1 MLLLLLP
8 VLALVGCAP
17 VPPPAADGAHGWD
30 TFVRERMAANRIPG
44 AAYAVVDRTG
54 IRHSA
59 TFGVDGAGDDVTAA
73 TPFLWGSVA
82 KPVTARLIAS
92 MVETGELHL
101 DAPVVTY
108 LPSLRTTDRA
118 RSDRITV
125 RQLLNHTSGLPTSTR
140 HTDRTD
146 PNRRP
151 GDVLAELPDEA
162 LAGEPGAV
170 HRYSSTNYLLLAAV
184 VEAVTGRPFVDVLT
198 ERVLDPIGM
207 DTTVATVEQANA
219 SLPAGHRYVFGRPI
233 SFDVLFDPAGA
244 GYGYLGGTLTDLA
257 AFARASLGD
266 DIDLDAAIP
275 TGAGKSYGLGWR
287 SWTVDGTDIPMV
299 WHGGAAPGYSAQVI
313 LLPEQA
319 IVFTANAYGP
329 FQESALLEI
338 GFGLAERALGL
349 SPSEP
354 VVDHT
359 YRTILAALVAVTMVG
374 LGAVVRAIRLLL
386 RPIASSRWAIAANLV
401 VWLLVLGAILIGFGL
416 VLPARAEIELSQLF
430 LWAPDVAALVFVILG
445 LVALLLPLRIA
456 IAARRYSAGGAVPSG
471 WAGRQRL
478 ERVLPADGPGS
489 AER

>member
-1 MLLLLLP
+1 MAILKRWLVLLLSL
-8 VLALVGCAP
+8 LALVGCAR
-17 VPPPAADGAHGWD
+17 VPPPLADGSPGRWD
-30 TFVRERMAANRIPG
+30 TFIRERMAATGIPG
-44 AAYAVVDRTG
+44 AAYAVVDRAG

-59 TFGVDGAGDDVTAA
+59 TFGVDGAGADVTAA

-92 MVETGELHL
+92 MVETGELRL

-108 LPSLRTTDRA
+108 LPSLRTRDRA

-125 RQLLNHTSGLPTSTR
+125 RQLLNQTSGLPTSTR

-151 GDVLAELPDEA
+151 GDVLAELSGET

-184 VEAVTGRPFVDVLT
+184 VEAVTDRPFAEVLT

-207 DTTVATVEQANA
+207 HTTVTTAEQASA

-233 SFDVLFDPAGA
+233 SFDVPIDPAGA

-266 DIDLDAAIP
+266 DVGLDGAVP
-275 TGAGKSYGLGWR
+275 TGTGKSYGLGWR
-287 SWTVDGTDIPMV
+287 RWTLEGTDVPMV

-313 LLPEQA
+313 VLPEQA
-319 IVFTANAYGP
+319 IVFTANVYGT

-349 SPSEP
+349 APSAP
-354 VVDHT
+354 SADHT
-359 YRTILAALVAVTMVG
+359 YRAILAALVALLVAG
-374 LGAVVRAIRLLL
+374 IAAVVRALWLLA
-386 RPIASSRWAIAANLV
+386 RPIASSRRRIAANLA
-401 VWLLVLGAILIGFGL
+401 VWLLVPGAVLVGFGI
-416 VLPARAEIELSQLF
+416 VLPMRAGIGLSQLF
-430 LWAPDVAALVFVILG
+430 LWTPDIATLVFAILG
-445 LVALLLPLRIA
+445 LAALLTALRIA
-456 IAARRYSAGGAVPSG
+456 VAARRCSAGDIGPNGLGAECPSLTEY
-471 WAGRQRL
+471 RR
-478 ERVLPADGPGS
+478 R
-489 AER
+489 